1 MSSPRMSAIL
11 VSPEGVAATEG
22 TVRHLAAQSAAS
34 EIELV
39 LVTPEPDAAAL
50 YDLDLD
56 LDRFAGIRTASAAGR
71 SNAAGYV
78 AGIHAATADVV
89 VICEDHSYPEPDW
102 AQSLLDGYGP
112 DVAAVGPV
120 LLCGNPRTAV
130 SFADFMLGFGT
141 WLAPRPSA
149 DVEQLPGHSSSYR
162 RDILL
167 GYEPELEGW
176 MEAES
181 VLHWDLRRRGY
192 RLHLAG
198 GAVTHHFNLSRL
210 APWLQATFLQ
220 SRTFAGRRVAD
231 KGPLRRLAWVCA
243 VPLIPLVRMRR
254 VLRDVRR
261 ATVTPPMS
269 RLLPAVVVAL
279 LVSALGEATG
289 YAAGTGSAPEL
300 MHNYEILRHRHLTQR
315 DREEMDNARFWER
328 DA

>member
-22 TVRHLAAQSAAS
+22 TVRHLAAQSVAS

-50 YDLDLD
+50 NELDLD
-56 LDRFAGIRTASAAGR
+56 LDRFAGIRTASAGSR

-78 AGIHAATADVV
+78 AGIHAATADVI
-89 VICEDHSYPEPDW
+89 VICEDHSYPEPGW
-102 AQSLLDGYGP
+102 AQALLDGYAA

-120 LLCGNPRTAV
+120 LMCGNPKSAV

-141 WLAPRPSA
+141 WLAPRQST

-167 GYEPELEGW
+167 GYEPDLEAW
-176 MEAES
+176 LEAES
-181 VLHWDLRRRGY
+181 VLHWELRRRGY

-210 APWLQATFLQ
+210 TPWLQATFLQ
-220 SRTFAGRRVAD
+220 SRTFGGRRVA
-231 KGPLRRLAWVCA
+231 GQSPLRRLAWLVA
-243 VPLIPLVRMRR
+243 VPLIPLVRIRR
-254 VLRDVRR
+254 VFRDLRR
-261 ATVTPPMS
+261 ATETPPMS

-279 LVSALGEATG
+279 LVSAVGEAAG

-300 MHNYEILRHRHLTQR
+300 MHNYEILRHRHLTPR